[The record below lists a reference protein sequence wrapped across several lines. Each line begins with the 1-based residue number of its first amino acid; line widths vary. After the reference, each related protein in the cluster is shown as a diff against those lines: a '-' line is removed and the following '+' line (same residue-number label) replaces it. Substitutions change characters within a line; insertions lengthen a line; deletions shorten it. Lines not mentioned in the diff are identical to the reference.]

1 MNLAGHYHT
10 SPDPRR
16 LVIGSTAAA
25 ALLLAAAAVAAATRA
40 ALPFLAVLG
49 LLGLASFAYLIWH
62 VDPAWTLS
70 GSVALSVFGGYWGQ
84 LGPLGYLPV
93 SPDRLM
99 LVAGAGALLLRAPGA
114 RQREPLRLE
123 PVHWLLIGAVV
134 FAVVSALVSGTL
146 LSTSEFF
153 RLFDRFGVAPFLMF
167 ALAPLAF
174 PTEKHRKIFLG
185 VLVTLG
191 GYLGL
196 TALFETVGPHAL
208 VFPRYITNPEL
219 GFHVG
224 RARGPFLEA
233 EANGIA
239 LFLCGTAAAV
249 AATTWSSSGLVKG
262 FCWLVVSLCFAGCLF
277 SLSRGVWLG
286 AAVAIFLT
294 LLFFRPVRRLLGPAL
309 VGIPLI
315 VLLLISLVPGLAASV
330 DDRGNDKNSVWDRG
344 NLNAA
349 ALRMVE
355 ARPLLGVGWG
365 RFTDVSPPYFW
376 QAKDRPLTAVGAQ
389 SCDSLPAAARQTT
402 DGSRPQCTVPVHNAY
417 LSNAVELGLIGVA
430 LWIVAGIAVIGGAVV
445 RRGPPWALSWRIGL
459 CAVAI
464 MWGVVIFFTPLE
476 GPFSPVVLWTW
487 AGIVWAGGL
496 QLSRVGSGGLP

>member
-1 MNLAGHYHT
+1 MNLAGDFHPG
-10 SPDPRR
+10 PDPRR
-16 LVIGSTAAA
+16 FVVGSAAAA
-25 ALLLAAAAVAAATRA
+25 ALPLAAAGAAATTHG
-40 ALPFLAVLG
+40 ALPFLVVLG
-49 LLGLASFAYLIWH
+49 LLGLASLAYLAWH

-70 GSVALSVFGGYWGQ
+70 GSIALSVFGGYWGQ

-93 SPDRLM
+93 PPDRLM
-99 LVAGAGALLLRAPGA
+99 FVAGAGALLLRAPGA
-114 RQREPLRLE
+114 RRREPLRLE
-123 PVHWLLIGAVV
+123 PAHWLLVGAVA

-146 LSTSEFF
+146 LSKSEFF

-185 VLVTLG
+185 VLVALG
-191 GYLGL
+191 AYLGL

-249 AATTWSSSGLVKG
+249 AARTWRSSALVKG
-262 FCWLVVSLCFAGCLF
+262 FCWLVVCLCFAGCLF

-286 AAVAIFLT
+286 TAVAILLT
-294 LLFFRPVRRLLGPAL
+294 LLLFRPTRGLLVPAL
-309 VGIPLI
+309 VGTPL
-315 VLLLISLVPGLAASV
+315 VVVLLISLVPGLAAGIA
-330 DDRGNDKNSVWDRG
+330 DRENDKSSLWDRE
-344 NLNAA
+344 NLNVA

-355 ARPLLGVGWG
+355 ARPLFGFGWG
-365 RFTDVSPPYFW
+365 RFTDVSSPYFW
-376 QAKDRPLTAVGAQ
+376 QAANRPLTAVGAQ
-389 SCDSLPAAARQTT
+389 SCDSLPAEARQTT

-417 LSNAVELGLIGVA
+417 LSNAVELGLIGVT
-430 LWIVAGIAVIGGAVV
+430 LWIVAGAVAIGGAIL
-445 RRGPPWALSWRIGL
+445 RRGPPWALPWRIGL
-459 CAVAI
+459 LAMAI

-476 GPFSPVVLWTW
+476 GPFSPVVVWTW
-487 AGIVWAGGL
+487 AGIVWAGAL
-496 QLSRVGSGGLP
+496 PPSRGPSGELP

>member
-1 MNLAGHYHT
+1 MADHTQSPRIQQGWRGAWLA
-10 SPDPRR
+10 
-16 LVIGSTAAA
+16 TAG
-25 ALLLAAAAVAAATRA
+25 LVAAAIAAVGVNRG
-40 ALPFLAVLG
+40 ALPLLMLLG
-49 LLGLASFAYLIWH
+49 LLGLTSLAYLAWH

-93 SPDRLM
+93 TPDRLM

-114 RQREPLRLE
+114 RHREPLRLE
-123 PVHWLLIGAVV
+123 PVHWLLLGAIA
-134 FAVVSALVSGTL
+134 FAVVSALISGTL
-146 LSTSEFF
+146 LSKSEFF

-167 ALAPLAF
+167 TIAPLAF
-174 PTEKHRKIFLG
+174 PTERHRMIFLG
-185 VLVTLG
+185 VLVALG

-249 AATTWSSSGLVKG
+249 AATTWRSSALVKG
-262 FCWLVVSLCFAGCLF
+262 LCWLVVCLCFAGCLF

-286 AAVAIFLT
+286 AAVAIVLT
-294 LLFFRPVRRLLGPAL
+294 LLFFRPVRGLLVPAL
-309 VGIPLI
+309 VGIPL
-315 VLLLISLVPGLAASV
+315 VVVLLISLVPGLAASV
-330 DDRGNDKNSVWDRG
+330 DDRGNDKSSVWDRE

-355 ARPLLGVGWG
+355 ARPLLGFGWG

-376 QAKDRPLTAVGAQ
+376 QAANRPLTAVGAQ
-389 SCDSLPAAARQTT
+389 SCDSLPAGARQTT

-417 LSNAVELGLIGVA
+417 LSNAAELGLIGVT
-430 LWIVAGIAVIGGAVV
+430 LWIAAGVAAIGGAIV
-445 RRGPPWALSWRIGL
+445 RRGPPWAFSWRIGL
-459 CAVAI
+459 FAMAI
-464 MWGVVIFFTPLE
+464 MWAVVNFFTPLE

-487 AGIVWAGGL
+487 AGIVWASGL
-496 QLSRVGSGGLP
+496 PLSRAYSGGLP